1 MQVYT
6 SPSGFRADA
15 PKAGSKQAQERP
27 LTLSGENIVRHTLT
41 AAAFAEWQAEQDPA
55 KRAAILDAASKLA
68 MTGGR
73 VQVNAASLADW
84 RSRIIAATDALN
96 AVGAADHAALVE
108 ATPKAE
114 RDALA
119 PFEPT
124 TPDVVGLAALAAGV
138 FVVDSAG
145 ADETETVIAALFA

>member
-6 SPSGFRADA
+6 TPSGFRADA

-41 AAAFAEWQAEQDPA
+41 AAAFAEWQGEENAD
-55 KRAAILDAASKLA
+55 KRAAILEASSKLA

-73 VQVNAASLADW
+73 VQVNTASLADW

-96 AVGAADHAALVE
+96 AQGLAAHAALVE
-108 ATPKAE
+108 STPKAE